1 MANNLTNNFIPE
13 GWEIEEEHTTNN
25 LMQNNSIA
33 EIPEGWE
40 IESNG
45 MDSDAQNEQP
55 EMRETFITSAPKY
68 NLIDEFKKTLNWV
81 NNARLSAY
89 QEGKNNTRIADLE
102 TKEMFGRISD
112 DEKSELNILS
122 NLQPIEYGVDKPK
135 DFKKK
140 EYQNTISTYIPKA
153 KTFLKKGYVESLRMI
168 PLMWETIKAG
178 GAGGVA
184 GGVIGAGAGAVTSA
198 ATTKA
203 NIVPATIQGAK
214 AGFGIGTKIAGSTKV
229 AQLEAGLAR
238 NELKKINQEIIE
250 KGGEQLS
257 DAEINTLSIMA
268 GTING
273 ALEIVS
279 LKSILKTVPNGN
291 KIIDY
296 LEKGAIREVVQD
308 KTIRE
313 QIKKITKDYGQAI
326 LTETATEMLQETTNI
341 VAERAARGLGKIDQS
356 PLSEDV
362 QRIIETGVSTLGAT
376 MFLGGATSG
385 SKVATIYAKQE
396 LDKLNAELE
405 DKTYR
410 AKQIASEY
418 VGQMP
423 EPIKKTLY
431 SADAQVKKI
440 KEKAKE
446 FANSLTPEQQA
457 QYVEDNFDT
466 LVSTVNDLPS
476 VQEIENEE
484 KLNEFKN
491 TVYEKLLKGNVSKD
505 VALAEATL
513 FANNYKKFGEAGRQK
528 FEEMLN
534 RLEVEYN
541 IPAEQRG
548 MSNVYQQPN
557 KDFAGIAGANENEV
571 EDAQREWEEKG
582 TESKYFKN
590 WFGDSKVIDEGGK
603 PLVVYHGTNVEF
615 DTFEIDYPAYAAGN
629 FKGAYF
635 VDNVREAKDYGNNV
649 KAVYVKIENPL
660 IGNPYEEYAKAKG
673 FDYRENFFNI
683 KKADVEDWI
692 KEKGFDGIIRPKGSQ
707 YNLNGTEVIPFSAKQ
722 IKSVD
727 NRGTFD
733 AENPNIF
740 YQFIGEQGAA
750 NLETGAIEMLKEAK
764 RMEKAGESQQAIL
777 KQTGWLKGVDK
788 KWKYEISDKDA
799 EFTELFDR
807 AIKADDIYQEYV
819 KNNLELIRK
828 QDNLIADREVI
839 NDKLAELYKILD
851 LENGQE
857 QLTKE
862 QIEAQKEFNK
872 LQKEYTK
879 ITDKLDE
886 ISQERTEL
894 RREVNKKLEGT
905 QFVKVGDILKHD
917 KLYAAYPEIK
927 TMELTF
933 REIDGN
939 ELGYISGFEI
949 VISKSVDKD
958 KALEVLMHEI
968 QHYIQDKEGFA
979 RGGSPS
985 QIRRLFDRAINKIEN
1000 SSDLAEYEELM
1011 KEYSIV
1017 NDALLVHSI
1026 TNKPENVAKSYWWL
1040 QTGKGWYAPRKTRKK
1055 ARKEYIDKCCEELLI
1070 YLSEKNSAKGTEI
1083 EYQEYVMK
1091 DTKQLRNKAN
1101 ALQRKAWN
1109 KLSKVDIKTQEKLK
1123 SALKKID
1130 EHEISPEYLY
1140 FRLAGEVEARA
1151 TEKRI
1156 DLNEAQRRGER
1167 FNPYNT
1173 TFKGYDIKPEEQYI
1187 IFGNGDSISYSG
1199 SYQNVFNNIANAA
1212 DTINTIVT
1220 RNKISELAKKYD
1232 FIRQFGEVLN
1242 FAQDYYI
1249 DDMPKRMKRD
1259 GLKGRHKAKN
1269 KIIYINF
1276 EAVGDDFVK
1285 FIGTLAHE
1293 AEHAR
1298 QEKQF
1303 QFVNSKKVKT
1313 AKDKAIIEN
1322 YNNCKKAND
1331 AYQKHC
1337 KEHKDLIDSIEK
1349 NIKYLKEHERDEFL
1363 LYLPKEQYLIYTEN
1377 KILYNNYYN
1386 QPNEI
1391 KAREASK
1398 YAVQKAQSFD
1408 ERRIRELQAAFRGF
1422 RQRTIRTAIRSSLQ
1436 GFEGRSAGELAEN
1449 EGSNSQRLNNILFQP
1464 AYHGTPHKFDEFSLD
1479 AIGTGEGAQAH
1490 GWGLYFAGNKEVSED
1505 YRKKLT
1511 QAYGGMYHDLYLY
1524 KTPDNK
1530 QAIIE
1535 YKKEP
1540 VRTDIDEDGYLDLF
1554 YQIKTNGKE
1563 KAKKY
1568 LEENNYPDYVIEDIN
1583 NINPDDINIVYAD
1596 DINGQLYE
1604 VDIPENDVLLDEQ
1617 EMLIDQSEFV
1627 QEAIEKANKELGLNI
1642 VDSGI
1647 RGGAIYD
1654 KITDKLGSQKEA
1666 SLYLNKLGI
1675 KGITYDGRQDGRC
1688 YVIFDDKA
1696 VKVLNTFYQGNQEES
1711 ELIAGYTPAEV
1722 LAKSQE
1728 IWDSLGDINNPV
1740 SEEEAAKMIARAN
1753 MLEDVIYAS
1762 ANQSEYNPQ
1771 QLEDMYLNAYYIMND
1786 QEIPEQILEEEVKS
1800 SRNYADLRDLH
1811 NKKKE
1816 QAEFEYRGYF
1826 ESGQDKDII
1835 TIMSNQDAS
1844 TALHELGHWYLKAL
1858 NEMAK
1863 VDEVAQKQLDEVDKW
1878 LGRSGDYTVSQQE
1891 KFAASF
1897 EAYLYQGK
1905 APNKE
1910 LKGVFEN
1917 FKQWLQSIKNYAED
1931 VLGRGAEISKE
1942 VNEMFDRMFANDE
1955 YYNERKQA
1963 RELLNRVRKS
1973 TRKERARNNI
1983 ADDRELDEV
1992 EKRHKDVS
2000 YEILSAATGKSVKYL
2015 KTIFETKSENET
2027 QAKKREAI
2035 INDLD
2040 KVEDKITISG
2050 GMREEWKEFYS
2061 DTGVDYET
2069 SESGADYELAS
2080 QALDTIINKA
2090 YRNISK
2096 DYESEMS
2103 YRAEYFERE
2112 ISKADKEY
2120 TELLRSYKKENR
2132 NVALAAIYDWMD
2144 SLDTN
2149 IKQDYEDR
2157 FIYDSRIIERN
2168 ENLDKFDKAKRQIIA
2183 RALQVENKYGLPK
2196 DEKYK
2201 EVVKEIMKNLNFLQA
2216 EDKARLTANILD
2228 VQGVDMLMGRID
2240 SIMDIAKTMEDVN
2253 YRRNLQREI
2262 HKELQGTKN
2271 QKKGARVVGKY
2282 DYRTNKIFEKL
2293 REYDKLTT
2301 EKARELLHDMQKLM
2315 SAEEN
2320 GLSYRDKLFN
2330 KFLSYKANG
2339 MIYADTDLM
2348 KDIYDEIV
2356 RIKLAGKT
2364 AKNEI
2369 ELEEKLDQSKE
2380 VERLVKIIESKFD
2393 NKEAKK
2399 DSKGKEKPAKAN
2411 IFLKGYITGF
2421 SNLESVLNALFNKKV
2436 AQEYGAEI
2444 LYAETQAD
2452 VMQYE
2457 IKDKFEKEV
2466 AKIYELPEWDW
2477 DRQIIKYLGEKFEF
2491 NEIRRKYDPET
2502 FELIKSKTVKKEMT
2516 KMDLI
2521 LAYMWSMNETL
2532 NKRLINMF
2540 GEAQLEAMFDE
2551 LSLQD
2556 VKLAELMLR
2565 TAQSTYPMANKAYI
2579 KKYGLDLPKVNAY
2592 FPSKVERGTEIDLF
2606 NDYSSKTLNNAFTKT
2621 RTTSELIPMEF
2632 SNPVQ
2637 ILYNHID
2644 GVAKFVNMVEHL
2656 DKANAVLNNKE
2667 FLKPVI
2673 IEKFGEGVYKTLT
2686 QILLNTTYKTQ
2697 SQVYNGIQKIFDY
2710 VSSNWIVANISTRP
2724 IVALKQLLSANNY
2737 ATEMPVGD
2745 WTKGFVNCL
2754 LDYKNSIDYMM
2765 KIPYV
2770 KARLGAS
2777 MQNEFLK
2784 RYIENS
2790 AFARTKKLKDFL
2802 AMNVKLGD
2810 AGSLIFGG
2818 KPYIDYLISQGVSE
2832 SEAIKQFVLQTNR
2845 TQQSSAVSSLSNFQ
2859 VWASRQ
2865 PIGSVLT
2872 AYRNA
2877 QQQYV
2882 RKCGDAIIAYSNGDI
2897 DLRQCAK
2904 TVFHYMF
2911 LQPYMFNLATSGSLI
2926 IWATSGDD
2934 EEFWA
2939 DTKLSLFNLCMDSV
2953 GLLSETYNY
2962 VLRLLVENENYR
2974 PMNTPLWGDIQRE
2987 IGRIAKEDAEIDDI
3001 ISGLGYILGNIGT
3014 GIPVP
3019 AMVNM
3024 GAGVKDMITD
3034 DFLKGMFRLLGY
3046 SEKRAGK
3053 MSGKE

>member
-1 MANNLTNNFIPE
+1 MFNSVPDSKNNPIFSSYENVNLNFNENMDEFVKAPNDILL
-13 GWEIEEEHTTNN
+13 EEEYKKNQKN
-25 LMQNNSIA
+25 KADI
-33 EIPEGWE
+33 
-40 IESNG
+40 
-45 MDSDAQNEQP
+45 QP
-55 EMRETFITSAPKY
+55 QQYM
-68 NLIDEFKKTLNWV
+68 
-81 NNARLSAY
+81 
-89 QEGKNNTRIADLE
+89 
-102 TKEMFGRISD
+102 TKISD
-112 DEKSELNILS
+112 VNRTALDNIGKVPDFI
-122 NLQPIEYGVDKPK
+122 NEEYGVDDSPYKMPDALQVATPAEIEEWK
-135 DFKKK
+135 QMGAMGIGETIAKYDKWKLAPFAGTAKEVGEIAGYSILLNKFNKGEELSEKQLDSLTDFLRDMK
-140 EYQNTISTYIPKA
+140 ELEVRGQTFGGKFANGVMIAIPYMAEFGAGLAATGGGVGFASLA
-153 KTFLKKGYVESLRMI
+153 KTLS
-168 PLMWETIKAG
+168 T
-178 GAGGVA
+178 
-184 GGVIGAGAGAVTSA
+184 IGAKKAARKAVDKALKEAALKSAIPAATKTTLPLSA
-198 ATTKA
+198 AKKIYKDALVGTT
-203 NIVPATIQGAK
+203 GAK
-214 AGFGIGTKIAGSTKV
+214 ALANVGAKTAITETVKATPKALATAAGTGFLISPTGFVGKALEKQIATGVYVSDAGEAVFTKPENIAVSFMK
-229 AQLEAGLAR
+229 A
-238 NELKKINQEIIE
+238 I
-250 KGGEQLS
+250 GEQTF
-257 DAEINTLSIMA
+257 E
-268 GTING
+268 
-273 ALEIVS
+273 
-279 LKSILKTVPNGN
+279 
-291 KIIDY
+291 
-296 LEKGAIREVVQD
+296 
-308 KTIRE
+308 
-313 QIKKITKDYGQAI
+313 I
-326 LTETATEMLQETTNI
+326 LTETTGWAFAPITHAFAKPVRKLLPEKFFTGFEKLVSSRFGMKATEALKKYGYDGI
-341 VAERAARGLGKIDQS
+341 VEEMGEEVLNRFLTQTFGINGLESYTIDGLMNNVFYANDPSQWGVEALTFAAIGAGGRGLA
-356 PLSEDV
+356 
-362 QRIIETGVSTLGAT
+362 GAT
-376 MFLGGATSG
+376 NKIVDTWRTNKE
-385 SKVATIYAKQE
+385 SKEARELANKINEKIY
-396 LDKLNAELE
+396 
-405 DKTYR
+405 
-410 AKQIASEY
+410 
-418 VGQMP
+418 
-423 EPIKKTLY
+423 
-431 SADAQVKKI
+431 
-440 KEKAKE
+440 
-446 FANSLTPEQQA
+446 TPEQFYLDQGLIRINGSQSLA
-457 QYVEDNFDT
+457 EQKLRKIWDSQMIDKGLQDSLLNNMSENEIRDT
-466 LVSTVNDLPS
+466 LKGSIQKDGIRNLDEQNAKVA
-476 VQEIENEE
+476 
-484 KLNEFKN
+484 EFKN
-491 TVYEKLLKGNVSKD
+491 TLYEKLLKGGVAKD
-505 VALAEATL
+505 VALANAELMAINFKNKNEAAQEI
-513 FANNYKKFGEAGRQK
+513 FRQQLDK
-528 FEEMLN
+528 LN
-534 RLEVEYN
+534 VEYN
-541 IPAEQRG
+541 IPAEQRE
-548 MSNVYQQPN
+548 MNNVYSKNPQASLFQEMAELD
-557 KDFAGIAGANENEV
+557 KAGTAYDMPTILINGAEKSTVNSEGRPIAKTKEAIEHF
-571 EDAQREWEEKG
+571 
-582 TESKYFKN
+582 YN
-590 WFGDSKVIDEGGK
+590 WFGDSLVLDENGN
-603 PLVVYHGTNVEF
+603 PLVVYHGSVQ
-615 DTFEIDYPAYAAGN
+615 TFEVFDKDRASAEGNVGAGFYFTDNEDDVDDNYYDGGPDFDSKVERLTEQIQQDEDIDY
-629 FKGAYF
+629 
-635 VDNVREAKDYGNNV
+635 DEAKERAEAQLRGESKKYPVYLAIKNPVYIGGNKETNLFDALENYMPEINEEDYED
-649 KAVYVKIENPL
+649 YDE
-660 IGNPYEEYAKAKG
+660 YEEARYQAEDEALQTISYQIDDELGSLLQYDDIEKAKG
-673 FDYRENFFNI
+673 ILFELFGNQYVTFEELRERLNQEYFENWDTGELVANEVARRI
-683 KKADVEDWI
+683 AEAL
-692 KEKGFDGIIRPKGSQ
+692 GYDGIIDSTVTDKFKNMGIQ
-707 YNLNGTEVIPFSAKQ
+707 TGTSHYIAFKPEQ

-733 AENPNIF
+733 AQNPNIY
-740 YQFIGEQGAA
+740 YQSI
-750 NLETGAIEMLKEAK
+750 AK
-764 RMEKAGESQQAIL
+764 DIKNVFNDVIL
-777 KQTGWLKGVDK
+777 KGDSK
-788 KWKYEISDKDA
+788 KIKDI
-799 EFTELFDR
+799 FN
-807 AIKADDIYQEYV
+807 IPSV
-819 KNNLELIRK
+819 KI
-828 QDNLIADREVI
+828 
-839 NDKLAELYKILD
+839 
-851 LENGQE
+851 
-857 QLTKE
+857 
-862 QIEAQKEFNK
+862 
-872 LQKEYTK
+872 
-879 ITDKLDE
+879 
-886 ISQERTEL
+886 
-894 RREVNKKLEGT
+894 
-905 QFVKVGDILKHD
+905 VKDYFGDILDNVNIRKMPD
-917 KLYAAYPEIK
+917 WMKISENQYGGYLFLNNTIYI
-927 TMELTF
+927 
-933 REIDGN
+933 N
-939 ELGYISGFEI
+939 EEYIESFEN
-949 VISKSVDKD
+949 SD
-958 KALEVLMHEI
+958 
-968 QHYIQDKEGFA
+968 QHYI
-979 RGGSPS
+979 RT
-985 QIRRLFDRAINKIEN
+985 LFH
-1000 SSDLAEYEELM
+1000 ELGHI
-1011 KEYSIV
+1011 KQF
-1017 NDALLVHSI
+1017 
-1026 TNKPENVAKSYWWL
+1026 K
-1040 QTGKGWYAPRKTRKK
+1040 
-1055 ARKEYIDKCCEELLI
+1055 LLI
-1070 YLSEKNSAKGTEI
+1070 YSVLNQ
-1083 EYQEYVMK
+1083 Y
-1091 DTKQLRNKAN
+1091 NP
-1101 ALQRKAWN
+1101 
-1109 KLSKVDIKTQEKLK
+1109 KLSKKDRNLLRRYINAYGISKEDEKSITGGSGEYTEQKLK
-1123 SALKKID
+1123 N
-1130 EHEISPEYLY
+1130 
-1140 FRLAGEVEARA
+1140 
-1151 TEKRI
+1151 
-1156 DLNEAQRRGER
+1156 NE
-1167 FNPYNT
+1167 
-1173 TFKGYDIKPEEQYI
+1173 
-1187 IFGNGDSISYSG
+1187 
-1199 SYQNVFNNIANAA
+1199 
-1212 DTINTIVT
+1212 
-1220 RNKISELAKKYD
+1220 
-1232 FIRQFGEVLN
+1232 
-1242 FAQDYYI
+1242 
-1249 DDMPKRMKRD
+1249 
-1259 GLKGRHKAKN
+1259 
-1269 KIIYINF
+1269 
-1276 EAVGDDFVK
+1276 
-1285 FIGTLAHE
+1285 TL
-1293 AEHAR
+1293 
-1298 QEKQF
+1298 
-1303 QFVNSKKVKT
+1303 
-1313 AKDKAIIEN
+1313 
-1322 YNNCKKAND
+1322 
-1331 AYQKHC
+1331 
-1337 KEHKDLIDSIEK
+1337 
-1349 NIKYLKEHERDEFL
+1349 
-1363 LYLPKEQYLIYTEN
+1363 
-1377 KILYNNYYN
+1377 
-1386 QPNEI
+1386 
-1391 KAREASK
+1391 ASK
-1398 YAVQKAQSFD
+1398 YAAAYNKYSRASLEVDADNVAFALQSLIGQSNNEYIQDYSSAFLAGEKAAIEGARTKEIAAIKAFEKRNTTNQFGFGRISTSGKVNTNTFYQSARNSYDEEKKNLVADKYKDQVKFYNGEWIHRSLLEKKGINFDKVEIGDYLDYFEEYAREPRPEYNPKFD
-1408 ERRIRELQAAFRGF
+1408 EVAKEYFGTTTNLNEAGYILNDGSLLDLSGKNMGGMAGRRSLDHREINSAFIETENPDYEDVGF
-1422 RQRTIRTAIRSSLQ
+1422 YEFIDNGAIR
-1436 GFEGRSAGELAEN
+1436 FMPE
-1449 EGSNSQRLNNILFQP
+1449 SNSFLIARMPSEKQFDELKKILDKKNGEVFIELVDEMKNWGRESHSFKKEYEKFSKADKILDDVKTFFNGGKISEFKRYFQP

-1479 AIGTGEGAQAH
+1479 AIGTGEGAQVH
-1490 GWGLYFAGNKEVSED
+1490 GWGLYFAENKEVSED

-1604 VDIPENDVLLDEQ
+1604 VDIPESDVLLDEDK
-1617 EMLIDQSEFV
+1617 ELIEQPEKV
-1627 QEAIEKANKELGLNI
+1627 QRIIEKIYHDASANNN
-1642 VDSGI
+1642 
-1647 RGGAIYD
+1647 
-1654 KITDKLGSQKEA
+1654 DKLAAAVMQINGKGVYEGLKNYFGSAKEA
-1666 SLYLNKLGI
+1666 SLFLNKYGI
-1675 KGITYDGRQDGRC
+1675 KGITYDGYQDGRC

-1696 VKVLNTFYQGNQEES
+1696 VKVLNTFYQSNQEES

-1728 IWDSLGDINNPV
+1728 IWDSLGDVNNPV
-1740 SEEEAAKMIARAN
+1740 NEEEAAKMIARAN
-1753 MLEDVIYAS
+1753 MLEDAIYAS
-1762 ANQSEYNPQ
+1762 ANQAEYNPQ
-1771 QLEDMYLNAYYIMND
+1771 QLEDIYLNAYYIMND
-1786 QEIPEQILEEEVKS
+1786 QEIPEQIMEEEVKS
-1800 SRNYADLRDLH
+1800 KRNYADLRDLH

-1826 ESGQDKDII
+1826 DSSEEKDVI
-1835 TIMSNQDAS
+1835 TIMSNADAS

-1942 VNEMFDRMFANDE
+1942 VNEMFDRMFADDE

-1983 ADDRELDEV
+1983 VDDRELDEV

-2015 KTIFETKSENET
+2015 KTIFETKSENEA

-2035 INDLD
+2035 INELD

-2103 YRAEYFERE
+2103 DRAEYFERE

-2120 TELLRSYKKENR
+2120 KELLNSYKKENR

-2293 REYDKLTT
+2293 REYDKLTP
-2301 EKARELLHDMQKLM
+2301 EKANDLRLDMQKLM
-2315 SAEEN
+2315 SAEDN
-2320 GLSYRDKLFN
+2320 GLGFREKLFN

-2348 KDIYDEIV
+2348 KEIYDEIV

-2369 ELEEKLDQSKE
+2369 DLEEKLDQTKE
-2380 VERLVKIIESKFD
+2380 VERLVKIIESK
-2393 NKEAKK
+2393 
-2399 DSKGKEKPAKAN
+2399 GKEKAN
-2411 IFLKGYITGF
+2411 VFLKGYITGF
-2421 SNLESVLNALFNKKV
+2421 SNLESALNALFNKKV

-2466 AKIYELPEWDW
+2466 AKIYELPQWDW

-2491 NEIRRKYDPET
+2491 DEIRRKYDPET

-2532 NKRLINMF
+2532 NRRLINMF
-2540 GEAQLEAMFDE
+2540 GEAQLDAMFDE

-2621 RTTSELIPMEF
+2621 RTTSELVPMEF

-2673 IEKFGEGVYKTLT
+2673 IEKFGEGAYKTLT

-2745 WTKGFVNCL
+2745 WAKGFMNSI

-2882 RKCGDAIIAYSNGDI
+2882 RKCGDAIVAYANGDI
-2897 DLRQCAK
+2897 DLKQCAK

-2987 IGRIAKEDAEIDDI
+2987 IGRIAKEDAELDDF
-3001 ISGLGYILGNIGT
+3001 ISGFGYIFGNIGL

-3024 GAGVKDMITD
+3024 GSGVKDMITD
-3034 DFLKGMFRLLGY
+3034 DFLQGLFRTLGY
-3046 SEKRAGK
+3046 SEKRAKK